1 MNSDF
6 ILAIHALVFLEHMG
20 QTVASGLL
28 AENICTNP
36 SRVRRVL
43 AKLKKAGLVQ
53 TKEGRQDGG
62 YLVTGD
68 MKKTTLYA
76 VGKALESE
84 YVSVNWHSG
93 DSEKNCRIASGMA
106 DVTDMLM
113 GELNRSCEESLKNW
127 TIADISHR
135 LLG

>member
-6 ILAIHALVFLEHMG
+6 IVALHALVFLEHKG
-20 QTVASGLL
+20 QTVSSELL

-68 MKKTTLYA
+68 MARTTLYA

-84 YVSVNWHSG
+84 YVSVSWHSG
-93 DSEKNCRIASGMA
+93 DSEKDCRIASGMA
-106 DVTDMLM
+106 DVTDMLI
-113 GELNRSCEESLKNW
+113 GELNRSCEERLKNW
-127 TIADISHR
+127 TVADISRR

>member
-1 MNSDF
+1 
-6 ILAIHALVFLEHMG
+6 MG

-62 YLVTGD
+62 YGTAVDAEAYIDCLYTLCDTSRYFHGFCQFHLSYLIAALKKKRRYKEV
-68 MKKTTLYA
+68 MK
-76 VGKALESE
+76 
-84 YVSVNWHSG
+84 
-93 DSEKNCRIASGMA
+93 
-106 DVTDMLM
+106 LM
-113 GELNRSCEESLKNW
+113 EETKFS
-127 TIADISHR
+127 
-135 LLG
+135 